1 MVRFFEF
8 LALQHTGCATHRFL
22 GLPAIVDEKKIYFT
36 EHNVIA
42 ADSVPTKAQKNLCSL
57 DHIEESAPED
67 IKIYPTDL
75 PNSDF
80 MEKSQ
85 PPRKTYYTSTEE
97 YSFALFRHILFPII
111 RTWANTMKVPNH
123 HFFLTWKTWEQN
135 IMEDSA
141 FSEVQ
146 KWTKIQH
153 LQDYMEYLQACPAIS
168 STLSLTWDPRLRKIV
183 WERLPLPT
191 TQPSTEVT
199 TEPDPTPIPLI
210 RKTTGTKNPIPATT
224 QIFSE
229 TNQTP
234 ETADEKNRLIT

>member
-1 MVRFFEF
+1 MYFVDLQACILPIIMEWAQTLEAIEHEF
-8 LALQHTGCATHRFL
+8 YQDWKTKWKDKVTIEHGICLLQKTLGFHTMEDYYEILLQCT
-22 GLPAIVDEKKIYFT
+22 AIPIKLYLQYNVDEKKIYFT

-153 LQDYMEYLQACPAIS
+153 LQDYMEYLQAYPAIL
-168 STLSLTWDPRLRKIV
+168 STISLTWDPCSHKKV
-183 WERLPLPT
+183 WE
-191 TQPSTEVT
+191 
-199 TEPDPTPIPLI
+199 
-210 RKTTGTKNPIPATT
+210 
-224 QIFSE
+224 
-229 TNQTP
+229 
-234 ETADEKNRLIT
+234 